1 MSDAGATAARAT
13 PGDEE
18 LVRIAAL
25 ARERAYAPYSKYRVG
40 AAIRT
45 KRGKVTA
52 GANVENASYG
62 LTLCA
67 ERNAVFQAVLAGDRG
82 FETLAVVTEDAPRP
96 CGACLQVL
104 AEFCGQELRVVLA
117 STTGAREIMTLG
129 DLLPRPFRIGP
140 PPA

>member
-1 MSDAGATAARAT
+1 MTSEPRAVT
-13 PGDEE
+13 PGDED
-18 LVRIAAL
+18 LVRIASL
-25 ARERAYAPYSKYRVG
+25 ARQRAYAPYSKYRVG

-67 ERNAVFQAVLAGDRG
+67 ERNAVFQAVNAGDKG
-82 FETLAVVTEDAPRP
+82 FEAIAVVADDLPRP

-104 AEFCGQELRVVLA
+104 TEFCDPELRVILA
-117 STTGAREIMTLG
+117 AASGAREVLRLA
-129 DLLPRPFRIGP
+129 DLLPRPFKLQPRD
-140 PPA
+140 

>member
-1 MSDAGATAARAT
+1 MSDARTT
-13 PGDEE
+13 PGDED

-25 ARERAYAPYSKYRVG
+25 ARARAHAPYSKYKVG

-62 LTLCA
+62 LTVCA

-82 FETLAVVTEDAPRP
+82 FEALAVVTDDEPRP

-104 AEFCGQELRVVLA
+104 AEFCGDDLRLVLA
-117 STTGAREIMTLG
+117 SAGGSREVTTLG
-129 DLLPRPFRIGP
+129 ALLPRPFRIGP
-140 PPA
+140 PPG